1 MDYEKIGLKAGL
13 EVHQQLNTNKL
24 FCNCPTLLRNDEPL
38 FRIKR
43 KLNPVIGETGKI
55 DSAALYEKEKNQ
67 TFEYLVYD
75 TNCLVELDEE
85 PPHEINQ
92 DSLKIAIQIALL
104 FNCKIFPVTQVM
116 RKTVIDGSNT
126 SGFQRTV
133 LIGYDGYI
141 NTTQGIVR
149 IETIAL
155 EEDSARKLDSEKISN
170 ITQYKLDRL
179 GFPLVEITTYPDLK
193 SPEQIKEAALKIGEV
208 LRSCEIKRGI
218 GTIRQDL
225 NVSIKNGNRIEIKGF
240 QDPKIMIQ
248 TIEYEIQRQINLI
261 KLRPLIKKI
270 KLNELKNIS
279 KLFQNTKCNLIKKA
293 LDQKK
298 QIYGFKLTNAFG
310 LLKSELQPNK
320 RLGTDLS
327 DFAKPTSKIGGIIHS
342 DEDLEKY
349 GFSSEEILNIN
360 KGFKAADK
368 KDAFI
373 LLIAEETQAKE
384 AYSSISNRISLLSN
398 EVPKEVRQV
407 NIDSTTKFLRP
418 MPGPSRMYPET
429 DLSLL
434 RIKKGLI
441 DDLKKNLPKLAK
453 ENKRYLQEFGL
464 NLELIQL
471 LLKQNKIED
480 FKILTSICDNYN
492 LIAKCLTIFPKEFSK
507 KLSLPLKTI
516 EEKLNLDILTEIFKK
531 IPKEISPNDVKSV
544 LYSLLNNKN
553 LEEIISKKNN
563 NLDLEKEISKTIKEK
578 PNLSKSAY
586 MGILMNKHKGIVN
599 GKALSDILSRVLSD

>member
-13 EVHQQLNTNKL
+13 EIHQQLNTNKL
-24 FCNCPTLLRNDEPL
+24 FCNCPTILRNDEPI
-38 FRIKR
+38 FKVKR
-43 KLNPVIGETGKI
+43 KLNPVVGETGKI
-55 DSAALYEKEKNQ
+55 DSAALYENEKKQ
-67 TFEYLVYD
+67 IFEYLVYD

-133 LIGYDGYI
+133 LIGYDGYV

-155 EEDSARKLDSEKISN
+155 EEDSARKLDSEKISA

-225 NVSIKNGNRIEIKGF
+225 NISIKGGNRVEIKGF
-240 QDPKIMIQ
+240 QDPRIMIQ
-248 TIEYEIQRQINLI
+248 TIENEIQRQTNLI

-270 KLNELKNIS
+270 KLNELKDLS
-279 KLFQNTKCNLIKKA
+279 KYFQNTKCNLIKNGFG
-293 LDQKK
+293 QKK
-298 QIYGFKLTNAFG
+298 QVYGLKLTNASG
-310 LLKSELQPNK
+310 LLKQELQPNK
-320 RLGTDLS
+320 RIGTDLS
-327 DFAKPTSKIGGIIHS
+327 DSAKPTSKIGGIIHS
-342 DEDLEKY
+342 DENLGKY
-349 GFSSEEILNIN
+349 NFSNEEILNIN
-360 KGFKAADK
+360 KELQITN

-373 LLIAEETQAKE
+373 LFIAEALQAKE
-384 AYSSISNRISLLSN
+384 AYSCISKRITLLSN

-407 NIDSTTKFLRP
+407 NTDSTTKFLRP
-418 MPGPSRMYPET
+418 MPGSSRMYPET
-429 DLSLL
+429 DLKLL
-434 RIKKGLI
+434 RIKKDLI
-441 DDLKKNLPKLAK
+441 DNLKKNLPKLAK
-453 ENKRYLQEFGL
+453 ENKKYLQEFGL

-480 FKILTSICDNYN
+480 FKTLTSICDHYN
-492 LIAKCLTIFPKEFSK
+492 LIAKSLTIFPKEFSK
-507 KLSLPLKTI
+507 RLNLPLKNI
-516 EEKLNLDILTEIFKK
+516 EEKINLNVLTQIFQKV
-531 IPKEISPNDVKSV
+531 PEEISPNDVKNI
-544 LYSLLNNKN
+544 LYSLLNNQN

-563 NLDLEKEISKTIKEK
+563 DLNLEEDILKLIEEK

-586 MGILMNKHKGIVN
+586 MGLLMNQYKGIVN
-599 GKALSDILSRVLSD
+599 GKILSDTLSKLLK